1 MKISDLMKKP
11 VVTERDVSLSD
22 AAKVMTKNSI
32 NSLIVIK
39 NEKIVGILTEHD
51 LVKYFG
57 QNKKVFEVMTKS
69 VLTVKESDKLERA
82 IELAREKQLGIF
94 PVINDEKKLVGV
106 FDSKDLVKI
115 WGNDDFLID

>member
-1 MKISDLMKKP
+1 MKKP